1 MNFDPI
7 AVIRVEMQ
15 RLISQLKATE
25 SEIYELQQ
33 QAFSF
38 MLQRYIDLEIY
49 DLETDPLAKIKGDI
63 RIQIFLKN
71 GLEQKIVS
79 LQEFE
84 KRLSDPDVAKRV
96 AVIAEE
102 CMKMATV

>member
-1 MNFDPI
+1 MNFDPR
-7 AVIRVEMQ
+7 AVIRVETQ
-15 RLISQLKATE
+15 SLISQLEATK
-25 SEIYELQQ
+25 SKIYELQQ
-33 QAFSF
+33 QAFSL
-38 MLQRYIDLEIY
+38 MLQGYIY
-49 DLETDPLAKIKGDI
+49 DLETDHSAKIKDDI

-71 GLEQKIVS
+71 GIEQKIVS

-84 KRLSDPDVAKRV
+84 KRLSDPDVAQRV

>member
-7 AVIRVEMQ
+7 AVIRVETQ
-15 RLISQLKATE
+15 RLISQLEAAE
-25 SEIYELQQ
+25 SKICELQQ
-33 QAFSF
+33 QAFSL
-38 MLQRYIDLEIY
+38 MLQGYIY
-49 DLETDPLAKIKGDI
+49 DLETDPSAKIKEDI
-63 RIQIFLKN
+63 RIQIAIKE
-71 GLEQKIVS
+71 GIKQKIVS

-84 KRLSDPDVAKRV
+84 KRLYDPDIAQRV